1 MKIDRIHFY
10 VEDAKAWRDWFV
22 GKLGFQAVASSSS
35 DRYTD
40 TEVVKSGFVCF
51 ALSSPRSPFS
61 PVWQFLRHHPPG
73 VADVAFV
80 VEDLEN
86 IIQRAIA
93 HGAKVLQPLQ
103 LQQGCKWGKISAW
116 GSLCHTLI
124 ERREEKGQGELAL
137 PHGVGIRGKGDK
149 ETRGQFNS
157 KFKIQNSKFKIQN
170 SKFKILPTPDSP
182 LLVSTTSY

>member
-10 VEDAKAWRDWFV
+10 VEDAKAWRDWLV

-40 TEVVKSGFVCF
+40 TEAVKSGFVCF

-86 IIQRAIA
+86 IIQRAISPTA
-93 HGAKVLQPLQ
+93 QKSCNPCNRSKAASGAKSLLGVL
-103 LQQGCKWGKISAW
+103 SA
-116 GSLCHTLI
+116 
-124 ERREEKGQGELAL
+124 
-137 PHGVGIRGKGDK
+137 
-149 ETRGQFNS
+149 
-157 KFKIQNSKFKIQN
+157 
-170 SKFKILPTPDSP
+170 IL
-182 LLVSTTSY
+182 